1 MPRRSALGWV
11 IPLLLS
17 LQLGLL
23 WIQGVQVHRQNQL
36 LAGLRG
42 DVQDLTDSLDAGQ
55 DSSQPQDDS
64 GFVPLRTR
72 GPRPSRVER
81 VATLDLQDEKDA
93 AEQEL
98 RASRDSE
105 RKAVQEAR
113 EAQSKISIQENAR
126 KAEETRK
133 IQGATNAWQRW
144 SLAALG
150 LLVLAWIGRAYFRRR

>member
-1 MPRRSALGWV
+1 MPRRAAWGWV

-23 WIQGVQVHRQNQL
+23 WVQGVQIHRQTQL
-36 LAGLRG
+36 LAGLRA
-42 DVQDLTDSLDAGQ
+42 DVRDLTDSLDADQ

-64 GFVPLRTR
+64 GVVPLRER
-72 GPRPSRVER
+72 QLRPSRIER

-98 RASRDSE
+98 RATRDSE

-126 KAEETRK
+126 KAEEARK